1 MEQVIQNQIREVA
14 NECLDEIRLA
24 EKSSQIENDAQAILN
39 GMLMSATRSTC
50 KQSIRQNN
58 QSIESGIDLLCESLI
73 QAQVS

>member
-1 MEQVIQNQIREVA
+1 MEQVIENRIREVA

-50 KQSIRQNN
+50 KQSIR
-58 QSIESGIDLLCESLI
+58 
-73 QAQVS
+73 